1 MPFAACCVSSCDM
14 SGSRQGRPSVLWLA
28 TVNHRTQQTQ
38 LAVLTPRM
46 WRRPVDLRPAGDA
59 APEATS
65 DSEAPPTFPPEME
78 TQLSSKRRAVIELL
92 ATRAAAGRS
101 RHVSSQA
108 RRDHRHSVN
117 RRSDRHRV
125 AAWRRAR
132 RSGRLGNSALHNSIW
147 LFIQTKGEWVS
158 KFLQRKMRTKKKRQ
172 KCLAGPP
179 LIRL

>member
-108 RRDHRHSVN
+108 AATTAILWTGDRIVTGWQRGAALAAAAAWGTLLCIIPYDYLFKQRGNESVN
-117 RRSDRHRV
+117 
-125 AAWRRAR
+125 
-132 RSGRLGNSALHNSIW
+132 
-147 LFIQTKGEWVS
+147 FFKG
-158 KFLQRKMRTKKKRQ
+158 KCAQKKRQ